1 MIQLKDKTYY
11 NIIIPGN
18 TSNDKYSKPAKFS
31 ATLSQAVVRNASNYK
46 LFVQKWR
53 VDSESIPLFHV
64 DLLQPQPPVTNNTNF
79 QTNYIVYVV
88 SGGTLYRSP
97 VLFSRPNAEQ
107 AAVIK
112 RSGTMVYYNNISNT
126 FAIYFYQPFLDIVNA
141 AISTCYANAGLPNAP
156 FFLYHDIERRIKLY
170 TVDGDTTQIY
180 FSANLSPYV
189 GSGFVTEK
197 FAVNPPGINEVVF
210 QITVGKTILNS
221 ITVNSLNYIVIVQQ
235 FNAISSW
242 SSINRI
248 L

>member
-1 MIQLKDKTYY
+1 
-11 NIIIPGN
+11 
-18 TSNDKYSKPAKFS
+18 
-31 ATLSQAVVRNASNYK
+31 
-46 LFVQKWR
+46 
-53 VDSESIPLFHV
+53 
-64 DLLQPQPPVTNNTNF
+64 
-79 QTNYIVYVV
+79 
-88 SGGTLYRSP
+88 
-97 VLFSRPNAEQ
+97 
-107 AAVIK
+107 
-112 RSGTMVYYNNISNT
+112 
-126 FAIYFYQPFLDIVNA
+126 VNA

-210 QITVGKTILNS
+210 QITVEKTIMNS
-221 ITVNSLNYIVIVQQ
+221 LTVNSLNYIVIVQQ

-248 L
+248 LFVSNKMPVKSEYFPFSKSMGLLNNTDSINYTNMSTINIIASYMIETSEAGDYRTTINFGSQNIDNSDIIELTGTGDIKDIDIEVFWSDKFGNVIPITLGHGMHIDLRLVFIEK